1 MAKTVGTKAPWFLLL
16 GTGALMSVLWT
27 AFLAWLLLQ
36 AFGYVVKFGFN
47 PAAIIE
53 GPREPCL
60 ASTRPLGQGETI
72 DIVALPRSPAA
83 LAPTIVQVRQH
94 RAVS

>member
-16 GTGALMSVLWT
+16 GTGALISVLWT

-47 PAAIIE
+47 QADAIIA
-53 GPREPCL
+53 GLREPCL
-60 ASTRPLGQGETI
+60 ASMRPSFQGETI

-94 RAVS
+94 RAV